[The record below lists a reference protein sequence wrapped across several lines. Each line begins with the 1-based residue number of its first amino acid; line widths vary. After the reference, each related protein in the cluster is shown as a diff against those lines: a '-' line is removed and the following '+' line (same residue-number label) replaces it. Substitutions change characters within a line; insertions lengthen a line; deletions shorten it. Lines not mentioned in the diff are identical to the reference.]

1 MSTLVEKY
9 TAATGRWGA
18 WIGFAI
24 AAVALFAVA
33 PAVLSDFR
41 LNLLGKFL
49 CYAIVAVGIG
59 LAWGRGGML
68 TLGQGVFFGL
78 GAYIMAM
85 HLKIADADLRGD
97 AVPDFMSIAGIRDL
111 PAYWV
116 PFSSPAVAILGI
128 LFVPALVALVLGLGV
143 FKRRVKGAY
152 FAILSQALAAAFA
165 IALVGQQSTGGSN
178 GLNRFRTFFG
188 FNLNDPANKRMLFFI
203 AAGVLLAVVAITRQ
217 LMYSRYGELLVAV
230 RDQEER
236 VRFLGYDPANVKVVA
251 YVAAAF
257 FAGIA
262 GALFVPIVGI
272 VSPNDV
278 GIVPSIAFLIGVAIG
293 GRTTLLGPVLGALG
307 VAWAQTALSENFPS
321 GWTYAQGLLFIVV
334 VGFFPAGIAGLSGAF
349 KRRQRAAADPAQPV
363 EPQTTPVA
371 DKEYAK

>member
-1 MSTLVEKY
+1 MSTFVHK
-9 TAATGRWGA
+9 RGA
-18 WIGFAI
+18 WLGFAL
-24 AAVALFAVA
+24 AAVLLFAVA
-33 PAVLSDFR
+33 PAVLSEFR
-41 LNLLGKFL
+41 LNLLGKFI

-85 HLKIADADLRGD
+85 HLKISDADLRGD
-97 AVPDFMSIAGIRDL
+97 AVPDFMSIAGIREL
-111 PAYWV
+111 PSYWV
-116 PFSSPAVAILGI
+116 PFASPLVTILGI
-128 LFVPALVALVLGLGV
+128 LFIPALVALVLGLGV

-165 IALVGQQSTGGSN
+165 ILLVGQQTTGGSN

-188 FNLNDPANKRMLFFI
+188 FNLNDPANKQMLFFI

-236 VRFLGYDPANVKVVA
+236 VRFLGYDPANVKIVA
-251 YVAAAF
+251 YVTAAF
-257 FAGIA
+257 FAGLA

-293 GRTTLLGPVLGALG
+293 GRSTLLGPVLGALG
-307 VAWAQTALSENFPS
+307 VAWAQTTLSEQFPS

-334 VGFFPAGIAGLSGAF
+334 VGFFPAGVAGLFAL
-349 KRRQRAAADPAQPV
+349 RRRRKAADEPGAVVDV
-363 EPQTTPVA
+363 EE
-371 DKEYAK
+371 KELVT